1 MLPALARR
9 VGWLFFGALLN
20 GAFLSG
26 CGKITSVDVPVAG
39 WPGYEYFYLAQEK
52 QLGQPQQLTIK
63 ALEFAD
69 PQEITEA
76 YAQSKVNIAQI
87 TTVEAVNLCARV
99 PARCPVVVLILNES
113 RGGDMVL
120 VRPEIGSLA
129 GLRNKRVGISPS
141 SLGPF
146 VLSRALARE
155 GMTLADVRVVAI
167 PLSAAGPRLVSGE
180 LDGVAL
186 YPPFSD
192 DLLQRGLA
200 VEVFNSTEIPGEIFD
215 VLVVDPTFY
224 SENTA
229 LLGRLLKVWQAA
241 HELARRDPAAAA
253 AIMGAR
259 EQISGQSFLNSEKG
273 LVYFPLAEQQ
283 RLLAPQGPLE
293 RNLEA
298 VQAVQRQLGLIRGTP
313 ALPRVSLEPL
323 RQALP

>member
-1 MLPALARR
+1 VLVRR
-9 VGWLFFGALLN
+9 AGGFLLSALL
-20 GAFLSG
+20 GGPLLCG
-26 CGKITSVDVPVAG
+26 CGKSTTVEMPVAG
-39 WPGYEYFYLAQEK
+39 WPGYEYFYLAQEE
-52 QLGQPQQLTIK
+52 QLDKPEQLNIK

-76 YAQSKVNIAQI
+76 YAQAKLDIAQI

-99 PARCPVVVLILNES
+99 PQRCPVVVLILNES
-113 RGGDMVL
+113 RGGDMVV

-129 GLRNKRVGISPS
+129 GLRDKRVGISPS

-167 PLSAAGPRLVSGE
+167 PLSAAAPRLANGE
-180 LDGVAL
+180 IDGVAL

-192 DLLQRGLA
+192 DLIKRGLA
-200 VEVFNSTEIPGEIFD
+200 VQVFDSSEIPGEIFD

-224 SENTA
+224 SQNIA
-229 LLGRLLKVWQAA
+229 LLGRLLRVWQAA
-241 HELARRDPAAAA
+241 HDLAQRNPAAADT
-253 AIMGAR
+253 MGAR
-259 EQISGQSFLNSEKG
+259 EQISGQSFRESEKG
-273 LVYFPLAEQQ
+273 LIYFPLAEQQ
-283 RLLAPQGPLE
+283 PLLAPRGPLV

-298 VQAVQRQLGLIRGTP
+298 VQAVQRQLGLIRGNA
-313 ALPRVSLEPL
+313 ALPRVSAEPL